1 MAKKTAK
8 KDKDKDPDF
17 EGELEKLEEAVAR
30 LEDGS
35 LTLDEAITQFES
47 GFKSWRHCQD
57 LLEKA
62 RKKIEVLCEEAGIA
76 GEDGASLSWDDAGSG
91 EDGLDDE

>member
-1 MAKKTAK
+1 MAKKAAK
-8 KDKDKDPDF
+8 KDKGPDF
-17 EGELEKLEEAVAR
+17 ERELEKLEEAVAK

-35 LTLDEAITQFES
+35 LTLDEAIAQFEA

-62 RKKIEVLCEEAGIA
+62 KFAPTKKN
-76 GEDGASLSWDDAGSG
+76 
-91 EDGLDDE
+91 

>member
-8 KDKDKDPDF
+8 KEKTPDF
-17 EGELEKLEEAVAR
+17 EGELEKLEEAVAK

-35 LTLDEAITQFES
+35 LTLDEAIAQFEG

-76 GEDGASLSWDDAGSG
+76 GAALEETFAHLVRTSSTHVR
-91 EDGLDDE
+91 

>member
-1 MAKKTAK
+1 MAKKAK
-8 KDKDKDPDF
+8 KPDF
-17 EGELEKLEEAVAR
+17 ESELAKLEEAVEQ

-35 LTLDEAITQFES
+35 LTLDEAIAQFEV

-62 RKKIEVLCEEAGIA
+62 KKKIEVLCEEAGIS
-76 GEDGASLSWDDAGSG
+76 GEEGSSLSWEDSEMDPDSDSG
-91 EDGLDDE
+91 EDG

>member
-1 MAKKTAK
+1 MAKKAK
-8 KDKDKDPDF
+8 KPDF
-17 EGELEKLEEAVAR
+17 ESELTKLEEAVEK

-35 LTLDEAITQFES
+35 LTLDEAIAQFEV

-62 RKKIEVLCEEAGIA
+62 KKKIEVLCEEAGIA
-76 GEDGASLSWDDAGSG
+76 AEEDGSLSWEDSEMDPDADSG
-91 EDGLDDE
+91 EAG

>member
-8 KDKDKDPDF
+8 KDKTPDF
-17 EGELEKLEEAVAR
+17 EGELEKLEEAVAK

-76 GEDGASLSWDDAGSG
+76 GEDGASLSWEDAGSG

>member
-1 MAKKTAK
+1 MAKKTTK
-8 KDKDKDPDF
+8 KDKGPDF

-30 LEDGS
+30 LEDGT
-35 LTLDEAITQFES
+35 LTLDEAIAQFES

-62 RKKIEVLCEEAGIA
+62 RKKIEVLCEEAGLPGEGDA
-76 GEDGASLSWDDAGSG
+76 GLSWEDA
-91 EDGLDDE
+91 EAEEEEPDDEQA

>member
-35 LTLDEAITQFES
+35 LTLDEAIAQFEG
-47 GFKSWRHCQD
+47 GFKSWRHCPD

-62 RKKIEVLCEEAGIA
+62 RKKIEVLWEEAGIA
-76 GEDGASLSWDDAGSG
+76 GEDGASISWEEAGSG
-91 EDGLDDE
+91 EDGLEDE

>member
-35 LTLDEAITQFES
+35 LTLDEAIAQFES

-62 RKKIEVLCEEAGIA
+62 RKKIEVLCEEAGL
-76 GEDGASLSWDDAGSG
+76 SLIHI
-91 EDGLDDE
+91 

>member
-1 MAKKTAK
+1 MAKKAK
-8 KDKDKDPDF
+8 THDF
-17 EGELEKLEEAVAR
+17 ESELEKLEEAVEK

-35 LTLDEAITQFES
+35 LTLDEAIAQFEA

-62 RKKIEVLCEEAGIA
+62 KKKIEVLCQEVGISGEEG
-76 GEDGASLSWDDAGSG
+76 GPLSWEDSEMDPDADSG
-91 EDGLDDE
+91 EDG

>member
-1 MAKKTAK
+1 MAKKAAK
-8 KDKDKDPDF
+8 KDKSPDF
-17 EGELEKLEEAVAR
+17 ESELEKLEDAVAK

-35 LTLDEAITQFES
+35 LSLDGALAQFES

-62 RKKIEVLCEEAGIA
+62 RKKIEVLCEEAGIS
-76 GEDGASLSWDDAGSG
+76 GEDAASLSWEDSESE
-91 EDGLDDE
+91 EDGSDDE